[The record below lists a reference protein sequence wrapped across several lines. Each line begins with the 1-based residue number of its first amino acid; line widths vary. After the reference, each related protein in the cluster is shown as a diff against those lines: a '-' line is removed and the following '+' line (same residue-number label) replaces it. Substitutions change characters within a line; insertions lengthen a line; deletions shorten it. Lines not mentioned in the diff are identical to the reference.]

1 MAKIIISII
10 SAVVI
15 ITAGIVAIIAVKKKE
30 K

>member
-15 ITAGIVAIIAVKKKE
+15 ITAGIVAVVAVSKQE

>member
-15 ITAGIVAIIAVKKKE
+15 ITAGIVAVIEVKKKE